1 MTKAGKCIVVS
12 DLLLFPESYFGIKFD
27 LNYDLTL
34 EYGKTKYRFIQGH
47 QLENQTYPG
56 EFLI

>member
-12 DLLLFPESYFGIKFD
+12 DLILFPESYFGIKFD

-34 EYGKTKYRFIQGH
+34 EYSNTNYRFIHGWAP
-47 QLENQTYPG
+47 T
-56 EFLI
+56 

>member
-12 DLLLFPESYFGIKFD
+12 DLILFPESYFGIKFN

-34 EYGKTKYRFIQGH
+34 EYGNTNYRFIHGWAP
-47 QLENQTYPG
+47 T
-56 EFLI
+56 